1 MKLKFFLFSLV
12 LLYICTL
19 SNGLLSLVSDLK
31 KQVTNWWPSISFPP
45 VPYWV
50 LLFYSVRLP
59 TNWFFL
65 GYKKQTNVRARDEF
79 FGDSSWSIFNENAFL
94 PSLTEGFFLTL
105 AHAALMNRSTNWRT
119 SRRAVKSVGGEN
131 ILNAAVPTS
140 AEMSRWA
147 IWTSIRK
154 REFLMRWKKKLGPL
168 WLIVSLLNILLSH
181 LTTSFLNKYFL
192 WNSWNR
198 YNSVWRGQEFKVS
211 FNWCTWTTLIS
222 IEIRKPSEIRST
234 LDKK

>member
-1 MKLKFFLFSLV
+1 MALSLTRQKQMKLKFFLFSLV

-181 LTTSFLNKYFL
+181 LTTSFLNKYFFMKQL
-192 WNSWNR
+192 K
-198 YNSVWRGQEFKVS
+198 SV
-211 FNWCTWTTLIS
+211 
-222 IEIRKPSEIRST
+222 
-234 LDKK
+234 